1 MNDSYSRDLSIK
13 ARSAMAAKRKR
24 GEFIGGYACHGYL
37 KNPEDKTKLI
47 IDSETANTVRD
58 IFRWYIEG
66 LAKVP

>member
-1 MNDSYSRDLSIK
+1 MT
-13 ARSAMAAKRKR
+13 AKRKR
-24 GEFIGGYACHGYL
+24 GEFTGGYACYGYL

-47 IDSETANTVRD
+47 VDPETANTVRD